1 MNALLLSL
9 LLPFAALPL
18 QEADRDAPPAPP
30 RATSPWRVEDLVDV
44 TDVGTL
50 EIAPD
55 GMKAIYTRLVPDAK
69 RDRRIS
75 RLWLADL
82 ALREER
88 PLTSGAHEEFSPC
101 FNEDG
106 KQLAFLSTRPPAAG
120 DDGSGASGSSDDPAA
135 RAQVW
140 LLRMDG
146 GEPTAI
152 TALPEGVVGVQWAS
166 KTRLVVAARERLTQ
180 EERTRRDAKDRSV
193 VVEEPRDFA
202 AAAVRLFEVTLGAG
216 DVATVRRL
224 TTNVDTITTFA
235 VAPDG
240 DAVAALAS
248 RSPQEE
254 VDGRVPPRAFL
265 LDVATGAE
273 RELFAAKK
281 SKPSAFAWSAEGDWL
296 YAAGIAP
303 TVDGENMAGVTL
315 LWEVERASGF
325 ERSIDLAWE
334 RGLQQE
340 RVVPVTGG
348 FVAALADGVAPR
360 FARFTRGAD
369 GRFVREWLVGSDAAR
384 LARFAARPGIDT
396 VLYHASSAADPGR
409 WCVASLVDQELRD
422 ERPVALVP
430 PRAAH
435 RPLAKVETLRF
446 AGANGD
452 EVEALLWHPIAPADG
467 TKRPLLLLTHGGP
480 HANDLDRF
488 SDRWSYPYHRYA
500 ARGCYVLAVNYHGSS
515 GYGRAFAES
524 IKGRYYEL
532 ELVDLVKGIE
542 QVAARY
548 PVDRER
554 LGCLGWS
561 NGAILSIGLTALLP
575 DVVPDARLSFKVC
588 VAGAGD
594 VNWTSDYGNCRFGP
608 AFDDY
613 YLGGPPWRESAT
625 YLAKSPLFH
634 AERVTTPTLIQFGG
648 ADTHVPTSQ
657 GWEWYRALQQIGKA
671 PVRFVLFPDEPH
683 GLQRLT
689 SQRRKLEEEF
699 AFVDRHLFGAAA
711 EDATDAAG
719 EELAA
724 RALREGSPLW
734 SALQAEEF
742 ARVGDAF
749 GEPLATA
756 RMNWPTKERALPLPE
771 VVEVDGLSIGRFEV
785 TRAQWRAFRPDTEVA
800 AGDENLPIA
809 GIALEEAQGYV
820 AWLSETTGERWRLPW
835 LDELEPLAQAAAA
848 LAGENTFER
857 WLGFAPRPEEE
868 AALQER
874 ARRELGERAKGCSAL
889 LWPVGSGAP
898 LVRGAPGQRAALYDL
913 GGNVAE
919 WALARADDEDA
930 VASDSDANHAGM
942 RARRPAKEARA
953 IGGCAL
959 MASDAGDPNRAPP
972 ATAIGLRV
980 VREAEAK

>member
-1 MNALLLSL
+1 MHSLLLSL

-18 QEADRDAPPAPP
+18 QDQGASLPRQPAPW
-30 RATSPWRVEDLVDV
+30 RADDLVDV

-69 RDRRIS
+69 RDRRVS

-106 KQLAFLSTRPPAAG
+106 KQLAFLSTRPPAGG
-120 DDGSGASGSSDDPAA
+120 DNEGGGEASGSDDPAA

-146 GEPTAI
+146 GEPVAI

-166 KTRLVVAARERLTQ
+166 KTRLIVAARERLTQ
-180 EERTRRDAKDRSV
+180 EERARRDAKDRSV

-216 DVATVRRL
+216 DVSTVRRL
-224 TTNVDTITTFA
+224 TTNIDTITTFA

-273 RELFAAKK
+273 RELFAAQK
-281 SKPSAFAWSAEGDWL
+281 SKPSTFAWSAEGDWL

-315 LWEVERASGF
+315 LSEVERTSGT
-325 ERSIDLAWE
+325 ERPIELGWE
-334 RGLQQE
+334 RGLQE
-340 RVVPVTGG
+340 ALVVPVTGG

-360 FARFTRGAD
+360 HARFTRTPD
-369 GRFVREWLVGSDAAR
+369 GRFAREWLTGTDAAR
-384 LARFAARPGIDT
+384 LREFAARPGIDT
-396 VLYHASSAADPGR
+396 VLYHASSAGDPGR
-409 WCVASLVDQELRD
+409 WCVASLVDAELRD

-430 PRAAH
+430 PRAAN
-435 RPLAKVETLRF
+435 RPLAKVETIRF

-452 EVEALLWHPIAPADG
+452 EVEALLWHPIAPDDG
-467 TKRPLLLLTHGGP
+467 TKRPLLLLPHGGP
-480 HANDLDRF
+480 HANDVDRF

-524 IKGRYYEL
+524 IKGRYYEQ
-532 ELVDLVKGIE
+532 ELIDLVKGIE
-542 QVAARY
+542 WVAARH

-575 DVVPDARLSFKVC
+575 DLAPELKLAAPLDFKVC

-613 YLGGPPWRESAT
+613 YLGGPPWRERET
-625 YLAKSPLFH
+625 YLQKSPLFH
-634 AERVTTPTLIQFGG
+634 AERVTTPTLILFGG

-699 AFVDRHLFGAAA
+699 AFVERHLFGAD
-711 EDATDAAG
+711 DADASS
-719 EELAA
+719 
-724 RALREGSPLW
+724 ALREGSPLW

-749 GEPLATA
+749 GEPLAAA

-771 VVEVDGLSIGRFEV
+771 VVDVDGLLLGRFEV

-809 GIALEEAQGYV
+809 AISLDDAQAYV
-820 AWLSETTGERWRLPW
+820 AWLSETTGARWRLPFR
-835 LDELEPLAQAAAA
+835 DELEPLTQAAAA
-848 LAGENTFER
+848 LPGENTFER
-857 WLGFAPRPEEE
+857 WLGYAPRPEEE

-889 LWPVGSGAP
+889 LWPVGSAPP
-898 LVRGAPGQRAALYDL
+898 LVRGAPGHRVALYDL

-919 WALARADDEDA
+919 WTLARTDDEDA
-930 VASDSDANHAGM
+930 MASDSDANHAGM
-942 RARRPAKEARA
+942 RARRPAKEPRA
-953 IGGCAL
+953 IGGSAL
-959 MASDAGDPNRAPP
+959 AASDAGDPKRAPP
-972 ATAIGLRV
+972 AAAIGLRV
-980 VREAEAK
+980 VRESPAR